1 MIVFIATEPMPKQ
14 TTTDHFIVLKLVGV
28 NIFSL
33 IFGKPYIRHAPTR
46 SPIPDQNTKGQ
57 KTTSP
62 VFLGIMLVIPPAMEY
77 KSDSKT
83 PIQYWFSFTS
93 PMLLLPN
100 MNGGFEAKHIPTNK
114 VKQVKMSIN
123 LKPLSIQ
130 KYANTSVKKTVD
142 EAKTVKSSTGT

>member
-1 MIVFIATEPMPKQ
+1 MTEFIATEHMPKQ
-14 TTTDHFIVLKLVGV
+14 ITTDHLIVLKLVGV

-33 IFGKPYIRHAPTR
+33 IFGKPYNRQAPTR

-83 PIQYWFSFTS
+83 PIQYRFPFTS
-93 PMLLLPN
+93 SVLLLPN
-100 MNGGFEAKHIPTNK
+100 MNGGLDA
-114 VKQVKMSIN
+114 
-123 LKPLSIQ
+123 
-130 KYANTSVKKTVD
+130 
-142 EAKTVKSSTGT
+142 